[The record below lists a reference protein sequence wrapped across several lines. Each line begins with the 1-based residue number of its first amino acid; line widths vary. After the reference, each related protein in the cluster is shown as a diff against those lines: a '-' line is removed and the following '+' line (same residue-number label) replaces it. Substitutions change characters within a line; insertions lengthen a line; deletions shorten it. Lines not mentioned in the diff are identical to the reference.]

1 MKLINRTSY
10 MDTLTSLIGVP
21 DIKVITGIRRSGKSK
36 LLEALRDYVEANLS
50 NSNVIHINYN
60 LDEFEGLLEYHA
72 LLAYVKEHRVS
83 DKQNFLLIHEVQM
96 CDGFERA
103 INSLHASEQYDI
115 FITGS
120 NAFLLSSD
128 LSTLFTGRTFEIEV
142 FPFSFEEY
150 RLYSDEGEV
159 DRDFDEYART
169 GGMSGSYPYPL
180 QEQRY
185 QYLSNVFKTLIV
197 RDIVQRHNVRN
208 ESALLRIAVY
218 MMDNVS
224 NITSARN
231 ITDVLN
237 ADGLKI
243 TNKTVGTYMG
253 YLCDAF
259 AFYKVR
265 RYDIRGKKYL
275 KSGEK
280 YYLADHAFKYALLGT
295 RDMDWGRVYENMVA
309 IELLRRGYEVYVGV
323 LYKKEIDFVA
333 IKRSEKLYIQV
344 SDDISSDKTF
354 EREIS
359 PLLSI
364 GDAYP
369 KMILARTP
377 SRGHGSR
384 WGADRGPGEVVV
396 RRGLAKNPIPQ
407 N

>member
-36 LLEALRDYVEANLS
+36 LLESLRDFIEASLP

-60 LDEFEGLLEYHA
+60 LDEFEGLLEYHE
-72 LLAYVKEHRVS
+72 LLAYVNERRREGAQS
-83 DKQNFLLIHEVQM
+83 FLLIDEVQM
-96 CDGFERA
+96 CEGFERA

-128 LSTLFTGRTFEIEV
+128 PSTLFTGRTFEIKV
-142 FPFSFEEY
+142 FPFSSEEY
-150 RLYSDEGEV
+150 RLYNDGGEV
-159 DRDFDEYART
+159 DYDFDEYARI
-169 GGMSGSYPYPL
+169 GGMSGSYPYRT
-180 QEQRY
+180 QGQRY

-197 RDIVQRHNVRN
+197 RDIVQRHSVRN
-208 ESALLRIAVY
+208 ESALLRIADY
-218 MMDNVS
+218 MMDNIS
-224 NITSARN
+224 NITSVRN
-231 ITDVLN
+231 ITDILN

-243 TNKTVGTYMG
+243 TNKTVGTYIG

-344 SDDISSDKTF
+344 SDDISLEKTF

-359 PLLSI
+359 PLLKI

-369 KMILARTP
+369 KMILARTHHETTD
-377 SRGHGSR
+377 RDGVQIVDLAR
-384 WGADRGPGEVVV
+384 WLAGE
-396 RRGLAKNPIPQ
+396 A
-407 N
+407 

>member
-50 NSNVIHINYN
+50 NSNVIHINSN
-60 LDEFEGLLEYHA
+60 LDEFENLLEYHA
-72 LLAYVKEHRVS
+72 SLAYVKERRVPGT
-83 DKQNFLLIHEVQM
+83 QNYLLIDEVQM
-96 CDGFERA
+96 CSGFERA

-150 RLYSDEGEV
+150 RSYDGKGEV
-159 DRDFDEYART
+159 DHDFDEYAHA
-169 GGMSGSYPYPL
+169 GGMSGSYPYRT

-208 ESALLRIAVY
+208 ESALLHIADY
-218 MMDNVS
+218 MMDKVS

-231 ITDVLN
+231 ITDSLN
-237 ADGLKI
+237 ADELKI

-265 RYDIRGKKYL
+265 RYDIRGKRYL

-333 IKRSEKLYIQV
+333 IRRSEKLYIQV

-364 GDAYP
+364 ADAYP
-369 KMILARTP
+369 KMILARTHHETTD
-377 SRGHGSR
+377 RDGVQIVDLAR
-384 WGADRGPGEVVV
+384 WLCGE
-396 RRGLAKNPIPQ
+396 A
-407 N
+407 